1 MSNPIQ
7 KFKEKQAVG
16 KLKSHDKEAFVK
28 AYDENVK
35 DIHRFVYFKIGKK
48 EEADD
53 LTSMIF
59 LKAWNH
65 IQNNTLEDAK
75 TLRALLYKIARNAII
90 DHYRDSGNKLS
101 ASLDDEKNPLEIV
114 AEGKDQQEI
123 MDNTANLELIKSK
136 LPLLKDEYR
145 EVIILKFINDLSLEE
160 IADIT
165 GKTKGNIR
173 VILHRALNAL
183 RELVEEDEKG
193 KADDK
198 NEPVA

>member
-7 KFKEKQAVG
+7 KFKEKKAVSR
-16 KLKSHDKEAFVK
+16 LKGHDKEAFIK
-28 AYDENVK
+28 AYDDNVK
-35 DIHRFVYFKIGKK
+35 DIHRFVYFKIGKR

-101 ASLDDEKNPLEIV
+101 ASLDDKDNPIDIISEDEDEQDRIDKAADL
-114 AEGKDQQEI
+114 
-123 MDNTANLELIKSK
+123 NLIKSK
-136 LPLLKDEYR
+136 LPYLKEEYR
-145 EVIILKFINDLSLEE
+145 EVIILKFINDLTLSE
-160 IADIT
+160 IADIS
-165 GKTKGNIR
+165 GKSQGNIR
-173 VILHRALNAL
+173 VLLHRALNAL
-183 RELVEEDEKG
+183 RELVEEDENKG
-193 KADDK
+193 
-198 NEPVA
+198 EGL